1 MPVIESSGSQSI
13 NAILWVGWADQDYV
27 AARILLLRGLVVQG
41 AALANTAVEKYL
53 KAVCALSGIPYDG
66 VDHDVCRL
74 NGLLHHHG
82 IKLELNAKFL
92 RFLNKSYKLRYPD
105 DLGPGF
111 NIALNSTATL
121 VEMDLTVQKIRRGF
135 AFKKGGQ
142 SVETKLDGIKDT
154 HSADLL
160 TNNCAIGGANK
171 EQLFAQPSWAYD
183 LRVLDDR
190 DILEGSY
197 AVEKL
202 SDDDNFERAGLTP
215 VSGSEGRSFNLAW
228 VPYQAKDA

>member
-1 MPVIESSGSQSI
+1 
-13 NAILWVGWADQDYV
+13 
-27 AARILLLRGLVVQG
+27 
-41 AALANTAVEKYL
+41 
-53 KAVCALSGIPYDG
+53 
-66 VDHDVCRL
+66 
-74 NGLLHHHG
+74 
-82 IKLELNAKFL
+82 
-92 RFLNKSYKLRYPD
+92 
-105 DLGPGF
+105 
-111 NIALNSTATL
+111 
-121 VEMDLTVQKIRRGF
+121 
-135 AFKKGGQ
+135 
-142 SVETKLDGIKDT
+142 LDGIKDT